1 MELIEN
7 LFLPIAIV
15 ENDKFVMCNDV
26 FSDFL
31 GFTNEQVIGI
41 NVKDLLISADE
52 DEHFDSQHD
61 HCKLLQFLR
70 NVGQDASDCIADI
83 KVFNSN
89 YYAIPAKVHCKK
101 ESDSQRLLLSF
112 KFDSDKSLDAI
123 TGLRNGWALS
133 SLAGHYLSCLDN
145 AKDNIALIVLSI
157 DNFST
162 INFRYGF
169 YIGDLYLKA
178 FGQHLKHNVDLGQ
191 LVVRLSSGR
200 FGILLV
206 NHEQLCSTDFNM
218 KVEALRQ
225 KLCDLSAVALNL
237 GDDILI
243 HKSLSIGISALGHH
257 YGDYFSMELAAEAA
271 MHEEKKL
278 SHSQYCVA
286 SDNGNKELLAHKL
299 IIDELPEALANN
311 DIIMHYQPQYCL
323 QTNTLVGFE
332 ALSRWHHSELGPVR
346 PDIFVAI
353 AEEIGLHFE
362 FDLAVFEQVCKQV
375 VAWNNAGLENYIPRI
390 AINVSFKT
398 LEMTTFAARVEKI
411 IQQLA
416 CPADKIEIEV
426 TETTSVNNIDMLAS
440 NITQIKALG
449 VHIAIDDFGSGY
461 SSLSLIRR
469 LRGLLDKLK
478 IDRSLVANISEATI
492 DKEFA
497 RKIIGLCRTLGIKAL
512 AEGVETQEQ
521 RDILTELSCDYAQGY
536 LYDPALTH
544 DQAAALMKVSQRCKL
559 KE

>member
-15 ENDKFVMCNDV
+15 ENNKFVMCNDV
-26 FSDFL
+26 FSEFL
-31 GFTNEQVIGI
+31 GFTSEQVIGSHVEDI
-41 NVKDLLISADE
+41 LIAADE
-52 DEHFDSQHD
+52 DSQLVSQQQYHE
-61 HCKLLQFLR
+61 LLQCLR
-70 NVGQDASDCIADI
+70 NTFHKTSGFIADI
-83 KVFNSN
+83 KVLNSN

-101 ESDSQRLLLSF
+101 EANSQRLVLSF

-178 FGQHLKHNVDLGQ
+178 FGQHLKHNVESGQ

-200 FGILLV
+200 FGVLLV
-206 NHEQLCSTDFNM
+206 NHEQLCTTDFNM
-218 KVEALRQ
+218 KVKALSQ
-225 KLCDLSAVALNL
+225 KLCDLSATPLNM

-243 HKSLSIGISALGHH
+243 HKSLSIGISALGHQ

-271 MHEEKKL
+271 MHEAKKL
-278 SHSQYCVA
+278 SHSQFCIA

-375 VAWNNAGLENYIPRI
+375 VAWNNAGLESYIPRI

-398 LEMTTFAARVEKI
+398 LEMTTFAARVENI
-411 IQQLA
+411 IQKLD

-426 TETTSVNNIDMLAS
+426 TETTSVNNIEMLAS

-521 RDILTELSCDYAQGY
+521 RDILTELRCDYAQGY

-544 DQAAALMKVSQRCKL
+544 EQAAALMKVSQRCKL
-559 KE
+559 NE